1 MKMGR
6 SLVLGIAGSVMIA
19 TGAMA
24 ADVPPLVVA
33 APPPPPVAAP
43 AFDWGGLY
51 VGAHGGGGLEV
62 SCLYSD
68 DGLLEQALPLADC
81 VTGEFGGQVGY
92 NVVNGNFLFGAE
104 ASIGVWWDGGP
115 SPVHVALT
123 ARGGLLVGDNLLVY
137 GEAGFWRY
145 LAFSSTCPCAIFGLG
160 AEYAISNSL
169 SIFAEAKILT
179 EEYWLQIGINWHL
192 GN

>member
-33 APPPPPVAAP
+33 APPLPPMAAP
-43 AFDWGGLY
+43 AFDWAGAYVGVHGGLSIF
-51 VGAHGGGGLEV
+51 LEEE
-62 SCLYSD
+62 C
-68 DGLLEQALPLADC
+68 GRDC
-81 VTGEFGGQVGY
+81 RTPEVGGQVGY
-92 NVVNGNFLFGAE
+92 NFVNGSFLFGAE
-104 ASIGVWWDGGP
+104 ASIGVWWDGGF
-115 SPVHVALT
+115 SPVHVTLT

-145 LAFSSTCPCAIFGLG
+145 FSGASTCPCAIFGLG

-169 SIFAEAKILT
+169 SIFAEAKTLVGFS
-179 EEYWLQIGINWHL
+179 WLQIGINWHL

>member
-1 MKMGR
+1 MKLGR

-33 APPPPPVAAP
+33 APPPPPIAAP

-51 VGAHGGGGLEV
+51 VGAHGGGSQGV
-62 SCLYSD
+62 
-68 DGLLEQALPLADC
+68 
-81 VTGEFGGQVGY
+81 GEFGGQVGY

-104 ASIGVWWDGGP
+104 ASIGVWWDEEF

-123 ARGGLLVGDNLLVY
+123 ARGGFLVGDNLLVY

-145 LAFSSTCPCAIFGLG
+145 LAFANDCPCAIFGLG

-169 SIFAEAKILT
+169 SIFAEAKTLT
-179 EEYWLQIGINWHL
+179 EVYWLQIGINWHL